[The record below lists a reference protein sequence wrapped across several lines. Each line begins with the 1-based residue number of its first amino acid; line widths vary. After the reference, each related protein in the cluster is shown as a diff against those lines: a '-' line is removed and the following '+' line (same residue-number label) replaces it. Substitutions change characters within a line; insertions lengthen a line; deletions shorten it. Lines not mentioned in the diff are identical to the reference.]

1 MFGLDVR
8 IGLGGVFCK
17 FIRRN
22 YPINWHCIDEI
33 WRVEG
38 NPYVQPKAT
47 FMKKNVINGSVE
59 ANSVSSMA
67 IKGGLFGEIDS
78 ALLEE

>member
-1 MFGLDVR
+1 MYFVNLYAE
-8 IGLGGVFCK
+8 
-17 FIRRN
+17 N
-22 YPINWHCIDEI
+22 YPINWHRIDEI

-47 FMKKNVINGSVE
+47 FMKKNVVSGTVE
-59 ANSVSSMA
+59 ANSVSSMT

>member
-1 MFGLDVR
+1 
-8 IGLGGVFCK
+8 
-17 FIRRN
+17 
-22 YPINWHCIDEI
+22 
-33 WRVEG
+33 
-38 NPYVQPKAT
+38 
-47 FMKKNVINGSVE
+47 MKKNVISGSVE